1 MAIVSYREYAR
12 QKGVSLEAIRKRI
25 KAGSIT
31 PRAIVRLPGVKW
43 PKIDTEIA
51 DQDFEMLRD
60 ENNQMGWLM
69 REKIRPSQPTPPET
83 VIEETVDP
91 IDEMFGPSPKD
102 DVVRQKSILDK
113 KVAPIDKPKTVVKEV
128 NGQKVEVH
136 VEPSIAPE
144 TQVYFD
150 KYRKAKAGT
159 EELKARKL
167 ELEVAAQEGL
177 LLDKE
182 DARRT
187 IEKMVALTRE
197 KILNLPSK
205 IAPEL
210 LAIKNLIE
218 LENVLIAHINQ
229 ALEDLQ
235 KIGAKFE

>member
-43 PKIDTEIA
+43 PKIDTDIA

-69 REKIRPSQPTPPET
+69 REKIRPSPPAPPET
-83 VIEETVDP
+83 LDEEIDP
-91 IDEMFGPSPKD
+91 IAEMFGPAPTD

-136 VEPSIAPE
+136 VEPSVAPE

-177 LLDKE
+177 LLDKN

-205 IAPEL
+205 IAPDL
-210 LAIKNLIE
+210 LAITNLVE
-218 LENVLIAHINQ
+218 MENVLIAHINQ